1 MLTWPCCCLLWRLPE
16 FPIFLDYI
24 NSTPCIVMRYQCNV
38 RKIIGFLK
46 PKVTWFWLA
55 LNWKIMAT
63 RKSSR
68 IAAKAK
74 PLVKRTCR
82 TPESAG
88 KRIQCCIC
96 LGDISIRGRLSVC
109 KHKFCYTCILE
120 WSKVQQLRAK
130 RIVMVFICRTSTRAQ
145 SARKDSGASRE

>member
-1 MLTWPCCCLLWRLPE
+1 MLLPIMTTSRVSHLPRLYK
-16 FPIFLDYI
+16 LHTLY
-24 NSTPCIVMRYQCNV
+24 RYALSVYRTQDNWL
-38 RKIIGFLK
+38 LK

-55 LNWKIMAT
+55 LNWKFMAT

-120 WSKVQQLRAK
+120 WSKVQQLCTK

-145 SARKDSGASRE
+145 SARKDSGVSRE